1 MVLFSFACRNF
12 YMRPIFRFFFKRPFF
27 KALQIISKYKAKSI
41 VVKSTCIKL
50 ELGAGEKKGENG
62 WTTLDFNRK
71 VDLTWDLLKGIPF
84 PDNSVDT
91 IYSSHLFEH
100 FGFSDINKLLAE
112 SRRVLKEN
120 GEFLIC
126 VPNAEMYIKAYVENT
141 SFSEISPTYFK
152 PAFNNTTKIDML
164 NYIAYMNG
172 DHKYMFD
179 KENLLYLLKS
189 CGFKNVS
196 LRNFNPEVDLEKRH
210 YESIYA
216 VGYK

>member
-1 MVLFSFACRNF
+1 
-12 YMRPIFRFFFKRPFF
+12 MRPIFRYFFKRPFF

-84 PDNSVDT
+84 PDNSIDI

-100 FGFSDINKLLAE
+100 FTFSEINMLIAE
-112 SRRVLKEN
+112 SRRVLKQN
-120 GEFLIC
+120 GQFLIC
-126 VPNAEMYIKAYVENT
+126 VPNAKMYIQAYLQNRHL
-141 SFSEISPTYFK
+141 SEISPQYFE
-152 PAFNNTTKIDML
+152 PAYNNTTNIDL
-164 NYIAYMNG
+164 VNYMAYMNG
-172 DHKYMFD
+172 HHKYMFD
-179 KENLLYLLKS
+179 EENLLFLLKEN
-189 CGFKNVS
+189 GFKNVR
-196 LRNFNPEVDLEKRH
+196 LRDFNPELDLEKRH

-216 VGYK
+216 VGFK